1 MAEKG
6 STVDI
11 ISLGVP
17 SIPVTQGRRAV
28 VAPIFDFIPYFIDCF
43 FNSGAQE
50 VDFSNT

>member
-11 ISLGVP
+11 ISLSVP
-17 SIPVTQGRRAV
+17 SIPDTQGRRAV
-28 VAPIFDFIPYFIDCF
+28 VAPILDFIPYFIDF
-43 FNSGAQE
+43 FSIVELRE